1 MSTALDEQTE
11 LEARRSAKTLLLAR
25 GFALLAVIFCVSL
38 LWASERSTTARDL
51 KLVSE
56 GLARPGELLAVRA
69 LLFERLE
76 DPRGPSL
83 AVAPVHIVLVDA
95 GGRTVSEALL
105 DPQPATQ
112 SMEGQIRVPETLTG
126 VLYLEARAELGGELV
141 RCRRPLV
148 VEPLA
153 ATRSP
158 TPRMASRLQSFAPGA
173 LRPVPGLD
181 AEAHGPGAASVVPTP
196 FLPRVLGGVCIPEAP
211 CTLLVWVGTPAAE
224 VRVRPSPEF
233 DLTRAPE
240 PQRETSGLVALEVQ
254 VHGLEAQLT
263 LEAYRQGVRVADR
276 TVRLPVG
283 LGEVGLHVEKPLVEP
298 DADVPASL
306 SLPPGRRAAIVDVF
320 VRGRFR
326 ASQTHAASVEARGSA
341 REPGVDANGSSATDA
356 ELRAELSAA
365 LFPEGEVSR
374 VQARVDIF
382 GGEGEGARLVYRRK
396 HGENPAEALRAIA
409 RHVNQSFSRYNETRS
424 WADSLPGFALEE
436 GEDGL
441 QRAAAY
447 LIAPLES
454 LRAPLPEAVSE
465 RPLQQARLSA
475 RRTSLRFLVGGVLVF
490 AAVLVA
496 ATMMRRGLSAAGQAR
511 AILERAAEAGGSP
524 SPDPGTAGRFGVVL
538 LVLAVVLAFLA
549 GALLIVAKPLWF

>member
-126 VLYLEARAELGGELV
+126 VLYLEARAELGGARAL
-141 RCRRPLV
+141 
-148 VEPLA
+148 
-153 ATRSP
+153 SP
-158 TPRMASRLQSFAPGA
+158 SPG
-173 LRPVPGLD
+173 G
-181 AEAHGPGAASVVPTP
+181 GAARGDPEPHASHGQSLTKLCAGGAAAGPWP
-196 FLPRVLGGVCIPEAP
+196 RRGSPWARRRLGCADAILPRVLGGVCIPEAP

-326 ASQTHAASVEARGSA
+326 ASQTHAASVEARGFA

-409 RHVNQSFSRYNETRS
+409 RHVNQSFSRYNETQKAGR
-424 WADSLPGFALEE
+424 
-436 GEDGL
+436 
-441 QRAAAY
+441 
-447 LIAPLES
+447 IACRGS
-454 LRAPLPEAVSE
+454 
-465 RPLQQARLSA
+465 RL
-475 RRTSLRFLVGGVLVF
+475 
-490 AAVLVA
+490 
-496 ATMMRRGLSAAGQAR
+496 RRGRTACSAPR
-511 AILERAAEAGGSP
+511 L
-524 SPDPGTAGRFGVVL
+524 T
-538 LVLAVVLAFLA
+538 
-549 GALLIVAKPLWF
+549 